1 MYLCNMLH
9 RFKDDISGIALP
21 RLFTWPFH
29 YVPHPLCL
37 QAAAEVQRYIASRED
52 WREELQRGKMFGV
65 LVVTDTDGKRGF
77 LAAFSGNLAGTNRH
91 EYFVPPVY
99 DMLRPDDFFRRGEAG
114 IDALSVRISQAEQSE
129 RAVEAKAAMEL
140 ARHRQQEQIAAAK
153 EAMRQSKARRDAR
166 RAAGED
172 PAPLILESQRE
183 RADLQRLKQRLRE
196 DVEQAEKRYAELEAQ
211 IEAMRSER
219 HRLSA
224 ELQMELFARFRMLNA
239 RGEEKDLCELF
250 AQTPQHVP
258 PAGAG
263 ECAAP
268 KLLQYAYQN
277 SLHPIAMAEFWWGDS
292 PAGEVRRHGEFYPA
306 CTGKCKPILPF
317 MLQGLDV
324 EPNPLLEIRPPEPRV
339 VWEDATL
346 VVIDKPSGMLSVDG
360 KSGVRSVAAWA
371 RERYPDATGPII
383 VHRLDQSTSGL
394 MVLAKEKQTH
404 AALQAQ
410 FIHRTVRKLYTALL
424 EGHPKSE
431 EGRITL
437 PLKLDYENR
446 PRQMISAEGR
456 SAVTL
461 YKVIGYEGGR
471 TRILFRPLTGRT
483 HQLRVHAAAPE
494 GLDCPIVGDDIY
506 GRGGQRLCLHASLLE
521 FDHPAL
527 QRRMRF
533 ESAPEF

>member
-114 IDALSVRISQAEQSE
+114 IDALSVRIEQAEQSE

-166 RAAGED
+166 RAAGR
-172 PAPLILESQRE
+172 ILRRLFS
-183 RADLQRLKQRLRE
+183 RASANGPTCNGSSNGCAKMSSRPKS
-196 DVEQAEKRYAELEAQ
+196 V
-211 IEAMRSER
+211 MRISR
-219 HRLSA
+219 HRS
-224 ELQMELFARFRMLNA
+224 
-239 RGEEKDLCELF
+239 KPCEASGTAF
-250 AQTPQHVP
+250 QPSCKWSSSP
-258 PAGAG
+258 
-263 ECAAP
+263 
-268 KLLQYAYQN
+268 
-277 SLHPIAMAEFWWGDS
+277 PIAMAEFWWGDS

-424 EGHPKSE
+424 EGHPKQE

-521 FDHPAL
+521 FDHPVL

>member
-1 MYLCNMLH
+1 MYLCVMLH
-9 RFKDDISGIALP
+9 RFKDDISGISLP

-29 YVPHPLCL
+29 YVPHPLCI
-37 QAAAEVQRYIASRED
+37 QAAAEVQRYISSRED

-65 LVVTDTDGKRGF
+65 LVVTDPDGERGF

-99 DMLRPDDFFRRGEAG
+99 DMLRPDDFFRRGETR
-114 IDALSVRISQAEQSE
+114 IEDLSARIAAAEQSE
-129 RAVEAKAAMEL
+129 SIIAAKNAMEQ
-140 ARHRQQEQIAAAK
+140 ARQRQQEQIAAAK
-153 EAMRQSKARRDAR
+153 ESMRLSKARRDAR

-211 IEAMRSER
+211 IETMRSER

-224 ELQMELFARFRMLNA
+224 ELQMELFARFRVLNA
-239 RGEEKDLCELF
+239 LGEEKDLCELF

-268 KLLQYAYQN
+268 KLLQYAYRN
-277 SLHPIAMAEFWWGDS
+277 SLRPIAMAEFWWGDS
-292 PAGEVRRHGEFYPA
+292 PAGMVRRHGEFYPA
-306 CTGKCKPILPF
+306 CTGKCKPILSF

-339 VWEDATL
+339 VWEDDSL

-394 MVLAKEKQTH
+394 MVLARDKQTH

-410 FIHRTVRKLYTALL
+410 FIRRTVRKLYTALL
-424 EGHPKSE
+424 EGRPKQE
-431 EGRITL
+431 EGRISL

-446 PRQMISAEGR
+446 PRQMISADGR

-483 HQLRVHAAAPE
+483 HQLRVHAAAAE